1 MSGHPVAFSLR
12 MLRRSL
18 RAGELRV
25 LLVALVVA
33 VASVTSVGF
42 FTDRVRRA
50 MDHQAG
56 EMLAA
61 DRVLESTRP
70 LRREWIA
77 AADAHGLARAE
88 TWSFRSVTMASER
101 LELAEVKAV
110 DEAYP
115 LRGTLRIADAP
126 FGPERT
132 AGHGPG
138 SGYVWVEP
146 RLLQALGLRVGDA
159 ITLGEA
165 QFTVEAVLAYE
176 PDRGGELFNIA
187 PRLLMNLADVPATGL
202 IQTGSLVNY
211 RLLLAGPEG
220 GLAGFRAAVQPSL
233 GPSERLL
240 GVRDA
245 RPELNAA
252 LERAERYLGLAALV
266 SVMLAGVAVAVAATR
281 YAERELDGAAVMR
294 CLGARQGFLTTVF
307 LLQLA
312 WLALAAALLGA
323 GIGYGA
329 HELMVRLFSGLL
341 GGELPAPSALPVLSG
356 LVTAAVTL
364 AGFALPPVL
373 VMRRVP
379 PLRVLRRD
387 VVPLPPRAWA
397 AYGAAI
403 AALAVL
409 MLWQSRDPLL
419 AGTVLGGALLT
430 LAVLALAALA
440 LITALRGLRHTG
452 GVAWRFGL
460 AALTRRARAT
470 TAQVVAFGI
479 GIMVLLVL
487 TLVRTDLL
495 EQWRARL
502 PPDAPN
508 HFLVNVQPAQV
519 QALKAFFQA
528 RGVVEPQL
536 YPMVRGRLVAINE
549 REISAADYEDTRAQR
564 LVRREFNLSWSSD
577 LPRENTV
584 VQGAWWTAGI
594 SNAWSVEQGLAETL
608 GIRVGDRLVF
618 SVAGQRVSG
627 RVASLRKLEWDSFN
641 VNFFVLGAPGML
653 ETYPASYIT
662 SFHLPAQAKPML
674 AELVR
679 VFPNVTVIDVDA
691 LMSRVRDIMD
701 RVSHAVEFVFA
712 FTLAAGL
719 AVLFAAVQ
727 STREER
733 LREAAVLRTLGA
745 RGAHIRG
752 ALWTEFLVLGALSG
766 LLAAA
771 AATALG
777 FVLATVVF
785 DFGYDF
791 DGWVWL
797 AGTVG
802 GAVGV
807 GLAGLAG
814 TRAVLKQPPLWTLR
828 RM

>member
-1 MSGHPVAFSLR
+1 MTGHPVAFSLR
-12 MLRRSL
+12 MLRRAL

-77 AADAHGLARAE
+77 AADAHGLTRAE
-88 TWSFRSVTMASER
+88 AWSFRSVAVAGER
-101 LELAEVKAV
+101 LELSEVKAV
-110 DEAYP
+110 DAGYP
-115 LRGTLRIADAP
+115 LRGALRIADVP
-126 FGPERT
+126 FGPERVAAT
-132 AGHGPG
+132 GPAPG
-138 SGYVWVEP
+138 RAWLEP

-159 ITLGEA
+159 LMLGEL
-165 QFTVEAVLAYE
+165 QLTVDAVLAYE
-176 PDRGGELFNIA
+176 PDRGGEVFNIA
-187 PRLLMNLADVPATGL
+187 PRLLMNLADVPATRL

-211 RLLLAGPEG
+211 RLLLAGPERN
-220 GLAGFRAAVQPSL
+220 LAGFRDAVQPSL
-233 GPSERLL
+233 GPSERLM

-294 CLGARQGFLTTVF
+294 CLGARQGFLTAVF
-307 LLQLA
+307 MLQLL

-323 GIGYGA
+323 ALGYGA
-329 HELMVRLFSGLL
+329 HAVIVRLFGGLL
-341 GGELPAPSALPVLSG
+341 GDGLPPPSALPALFG
-356 LVTAAVTL
+356 LVTATVTL

-373 VMRRVP
+373 AMRRVP

-387 VVPLPPRAWA
+387 VVPLPPRAHV

-403 AALAVL
+403 GALSLL

-430 LAVLALAALA
+430 LAVLALAAMA
-440 LITALRGLRHTG
+440 LIAVLRGLRRTG

-502 PPDAPN
+502 PADAPN
-508 HFLVNVQPAQV
+508 HFLVNVQPDQV
-519 QALKAFFQA
+519 QELRAFFKA
-528 RGVVEPQL
+528 RGVAEPQL

-549 REISAADYEDTRAQR
+549 REVSAADYEETRAQR
-564 LVRREFNLSWSSD
+564 LVRREFNLSWSRE
-577 LPRENTV
+577 LPPENTV
-584 VQGAWWTAGI
+584 VQGAWWTSTGGGE
-594 SNAWSVEQGLAETL
+594 WSVEQGLAETL
-608 GIRVGDRLVF
+608 GIRLGDRLVF
-618 SVAGQRVSG
+618 SVAGQRVAG
-627 RVASLRKLEWDSFN
+627 RVTSLRTLEWDSFN
-641 VNFFVLGAPGML
+641 VNFFVLGPPGVL
-653 ETYPASYIT
+653 EAHPASYIT
-662 SFHLPAQAKPML
+662 SFHLPSQAKPML

-679 VFPNVTVIDVDA
+679 AFPNVTVIDVDA
-691 LMSRVRDIMD
+691 LMTRVRDIMD

-745 RGAHIRG
+745 RAAHIRG

-785 DFGYDF
+785 DFGYGF
-791 DGWVWL
+791 DAWVWL
-797 AGTVG
+797 AGAAG
-802 GAVGV
+802 GAQGGGAGGV
-807 GLAGLAG
+807 AG
-814 TRAVLKQPPLWTLR
+814 TRAVLRQPPLWTLR